1 MRGSHPRAAPRDVRR
16 DMAETQLA
24 ETQMDDPDDAGTIRR
39 PAASPMGPGASI
51 TLSGPGGAVAGAPS
65 PMHGGAVHTSELVE
79 PALPASPLVDAPT
92 QPVPVAGATTAANV
106 HAAPAGNHPEPAV
119 DDDAS
124 TVGEPSDDD
133 DDAADFAGAT
143 MAAPYGDP
151 DDPDSDSD
159 ATQAPEGYEATPPA
173 SPAPPP
179 IAPDDDAQHSDAD
192 TDGFVT
198 ALSTPAPAAGGT
210 PAPPTDAPPP
220 HPERP
225 EHPEHP
231 ECPEVERREHP
242 DVERRDP
249 EDVETA
255 DPNAAPDADPDAVE
269 RPRGSGSVDATAVS
283 SGAIVGADVNAS
295 EAWRVAGAAYYD
307 TQRTIPESEGGRAES
322 SVEPAAAK
330 PEEPRTEPEKP
341 NPRAAYS
348 ADQLR
353 RMNVGCEAAPAG
365 MDFDR
370 EEARADVDAEV
381 GTDADAEVGTVADA
395 EVGTVADANADVDAN
410 ADADAGSTPP
420 RASAA
425 AAPSTAREENP
436 PPATSPAYIM
446 DSESQELAGTPP
458 AWSAYRYGE
467 PSPAPA
473 TEETRDEKDETKTEE
488 EPPAR
493 TARPR
498 RAAAAAAAAAATT
511 AAVSKKKKKDAP
523 MKTPKPAPSE
533 ETRRASKRGANASDA
548 LASAPKRQNLRKT
561 SGVDDA
567 GVRVLLSA
575 AYDAKQTS
583 KLKAQAER
591 LGGALAA
598 SASDFT
604 HFVAAPPLVRSKNLL
619 CALASGRPVVLPSWL
634 EASSRA
640 GRFAPTGDHLC
651 RHPAF
656 EKKHGFD
663 LARTLDAARAAP
675 VLSGVRAYVIP
686 AGKGKRAGGKVG
698 KTKAGADATKA
709 GADATEAGADAT
721 KAGADATHA
730 KAAREMLAAVL
741 PAAGAEVATRSS
753 KVRKATNDAL
763 GGDEWLIVAPV
774 DADGGE
780 IERLKVRGA
789 RVHGVEAVLSAVVR
803 HKMDRTAHL
812 VA

>member
-92 QPVPVAGATTAANV
+92 HRPRGGRDDRGERP
-106 HAAPAGNHPEPAV
+106 AAPARTTPSPRWTATH
-119 DDDAS
+119 
-124 TVGEPSDDD
+124 TVGNRPTTTTTRRTSRAPPWRRPT
-133 DDAADFAGAT
+133 AAGRPRLGLGRHAS
-143 MAAPYGDP
+143 PR
-151 DDPDSDSD
+151 
-159 ATQAPEGYEATPPA
+159 GYEATP
-173 SPAPPP
+173 PAPPP
-179 IAPDDDAQHSDAD
+179 IAPDDDSQHSDASK
-192 TDGFVT
+192 DGFVT

-231 ECPEVERREHP
+231 EHPERPEVERREHP

-255 DPNAAPDADPDAVE
+255 EPNAAPDADPDAVE

-341 NPRAAYS
+341 KPRAAYS

-395 EVGTVADANADVDAN
+395 NAGDRRQRRRRP
-410 ADADAGSTPP
+410 GSTPP
-420 RASAA
+420 PRT
-425 AAPSTAREENP
+425 ST
-436 PPATSPAYIM
+436 PPARLRRRHLTRAQRILRPRRVRRHHGLG
-446 DSESQELAGTPP
+446 SQELAGTPP
-458 AWSAYRYGE
+458 PWSAYRRR
-467 PSPAPA
+467 PSRAPA
-473 TEETRDEKDETKTEE
+473 TERRATKRTR
-488 EPPAR
+488 R
-493 TARPR
+493 RRRRSRPR
-498 RAAAAAAAAAATT
+498 GRETSSRRRRRRRAAAAATT

-523 MKTPKPAPSE
+523 TKTPKPAPSE

-598 SASDFT
+598 SASISCLSRL
-604 HFVAAPPLVRSKNLL
+604 LVRSKNLL
-619 CALASGRPVVLPSWL
+619 RARVRSTGGAPVVA

-640 GRFAPTGDHLC
+640 GRFAPTETIL
-651 RHPAF
+651 PPPVP
-656 EKKHGFD
+656 KKRDPDPPGPS
-663 LARTLDAARAAP
+663 AARPP
-675 VLSGVRAYVIP
+675 VLSGVRAYVVP
-686 AGKGKRAGGKVG
+686 GERARGWEGGWR
-698 KTKAGADATKA
+698 D
-709 GADATEAGADAT
+709 
-721 KAGADATHA
+721 
-730 KAAREMLAAVL
+730 
-741 PAAGAEVATRSS
+741 
-753 KVRKATNDAL
+753 
-763 GGDEWLIVAPV
+763 
-774 DADGGE
+774 
-780 IERLKVRGA
+780 
-789 RVHGVEAVLSAVVR
+789 
-803 HKMDRTAHL
+803 
-812 VA
+812 